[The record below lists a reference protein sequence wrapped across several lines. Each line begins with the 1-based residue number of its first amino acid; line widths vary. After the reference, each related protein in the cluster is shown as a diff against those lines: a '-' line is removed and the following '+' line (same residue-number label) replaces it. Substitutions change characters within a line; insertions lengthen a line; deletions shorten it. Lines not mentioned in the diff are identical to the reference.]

1 MKNWTGLAAAM
12 VALALACVVSVELR
26 NEKRRNIDRISDV
39 YKRIADVEHNL
50 ERSISRLNERG
61 SATDRTADEIVR
73 ELLRLQSV
81 CVSNKHGVNLK
92 EEL

>member
-50 ERSISRLNERG
+50 ERSISD
-61 SATDRTADEIVR
+61 T
-73 ELLRLQSV
+73 
-81 CVSNKHGVNLK
+81 
-92 EEL
+92 